1 MTASHYADPRQRAI
15 GESKSPENC
24 NQKPRHPS
32 KHKLEK
38 GCDMAIYQRR
48 VAALARAGSWRCSFR
63 SANPPHAPRRFGS
76 WAVRAASR
84 RAGGDDYAFVPPT
97 TPSSSTDRLCILV
110 VLKNSPAFLKEQG
123 SIFRAFRVETF
134 TLAHILRLHNEPF
147 DDTIRK

>member
-48 VAALARAGSWRCSFR
+48 V
-63 SANPPHAPRRFGS
+63 
-76 WAVRAASR
+76 AASR